1 MKKNKLDFCSMF
13 WYNVQR
19 NGEIMKNLIT
29 LLVVIFLTSM
39 CTGCKAT
46 QSGDVV
52 ELSENNLVQIN
63 LPILGSTA
71 AEVQKKL
78 LEKDSKLKAGKPIY
92 LVLNTPGGSIQ
103 DGLMIIETAKSLKRP
118 VHTISIFSASMG
130 FVISQYLDQRLAL
143 NSAIIMTHKARVGG
157 VGGEVPGSFINMANY
172 LLNYVNSINERIAKR
187 SGKELEDYNKLIEAD
202 FWMGAD
208 VALDHNFI
216 DKKVTIVCDKTLRT
230 YDTPQEID
238 LGFFSVTV
246 QFHKCPL
253 VTQPQLIKGESRM
266 FQMLV
271 NNKRE
276 FITKFPSL
284 FQ

>member
-1 MKKNKLDFCSMF
+1 MKNKLDFF
-13 WYNVQR
+13 FRIWYNVFK
-19 NGEIMKNLIT
+19 NGVIMKNIFIT
-29 LLVVIFLTSM
+29 AAAILLMST
-39 CTGCKAT
+39 CTGSRAT
-46 QSGDVV
+46 QSGSVI
-52 ELSENNLVQIN
+52 ELNEENLVQLN
-63 LPILGSTA
+63 LPIFGSTA
-71 AEVQKKL
+71 AEVQKQL
-78 LEKDSKLKAGKPIY
+78 LAKDLKLKPGKPIY

-130 FVISQYLDQRLAL
+130 FVISQYLDDRLAL
-143 NSAIIMTHKARVGG
+143 ESAIIMTHKARVGG
-157 VGGEVPGSFINMANY
+157 VGGDVPGSFINMANY

-187 SGKELEDYNKLIEAD
+187 AGKELEDYNRLIESD
-202 FWMGAD
+202 FWMGTD

-216 DKKVTIVCDKTLRT
+216 DKRVSIVCDKSLRD
-230 YDTPQEID
+230 YGAPQDVD

-253 VTQPQLIKGESRM
+253 ITQPQLVKGESKLFNM
-266 FQMLV
+266 FV

-276 FITKFPSL
+276 FITKFPHL